1 MAPRRAD
8 FVPQARETPR
18 ARPPYERV
26 TNNKD
31 LPPMRIPMFAALVA
45 ATIPQVVTAQQT
57 APSSPVPAP
66 APVSRTGPLLTLD
79 EAISLARH
87 NNPVFLSQANDRRT
101 ADASVRSARGA
112 LLPAADA
119 SFGTRYQQGGQQV
132 FNGLSFSN
140 SSDAI
145 QSSYGLSLNYRLGA
159 ATFVT
164 PKAAVANRNAVEAD
178 ITGASEQLRAA
189 VTQQY
194 LSVLQAQ
201 ARAALEDT
209 LVTTAE
215 TQLALARAKLE
226 VGSGT
231 SLDIRRAEVAL
242 GQAQV
247 ALLTARNNVEVEKL
261 RLFQQLGVAQP
272 EGVVLTTDFPVHPP
286 SFSLDSVLD
295 LARRQ
300 NPALLALRSRE
311 RAAGLNVKVAQAAYT
326 PTLNLSTGWGGN
338 SYEYTD
344 SDFLVNQARS
354 GVLGQLAGCM
364 SQDSI
369 RTRVGLPSS
378 NCETRYQFTDA
389 QAASIRSQNNQFPF
403 KFQRSPLAL
412 SASLSIPV
420 FDNFNREER
429 VQRAAVER
437 DDATYNVRAK
447 ELAMTADVTQ
457 AYLTLRT
464 AAQTVALQE
473 QNAQKAREELA
484 FAEERYKVG
493 ASTFLDVVTS
503 RGTYEQAL
511 IDRVN
516 SVYDYH
522 KAFAA
527 LENAVGRPLR

>member
-1 MAPRRAD
+1 
-8 FVPQARETPR
+8 
-18 ARPPYERV
+18 
-26 TNNKD
+26 
-31 LPPMRIPMFAALVA
+31 MRIPLLAALTVVLLAPA
-45 ATIPQVVTAQQT
+45 ALAQTPKASQPPVVVTGSTQAN
-57 APSSPVPAP
+57 PV
-66 APVSRTGPLLTLD
+66 LTLED
-79 EAISLARH
+79 AIGLARR
-87 NNPVFLSQANDRRT
+87 NNPVYLQQTMARRT
-101 ADASVRSARGA
+101 ADASVRSAKGA
-112 LLPAADA
+112 LLPSADA

-145 QSSYGLSLNYRLGA
+145 QSSYGLNLNYRVNS
-159 ATFVT
+159 ATFVN
-164 PKAAVANRNAVEAD
+164 PKAAVANREAVDAD
-178 ITGASEQLRAA
+178 ITGAGEQLRAA

-201 ARAALEDT
+201 ARSALQDT
-209 LVTTAE
+209 LVQTAQS
-215 TQLALARAKLE
+215 QLELAQAKLA

-247 ALLTARNNVEVEKL
+247 QQLTARNNVDIEKL

-272 EGVVLTTDFPVHPP
+272 SGAALTTDFPVIPTN
-286 SFSLDSVLD
+286 FSLDSLLD

-300 NPALLALRSRE
+300 NPAVLALRSRE

-326 PTLNLSTGWGGN
+326 PTLNVSTGWGGN
-338 SYEYTD
+338 SYQYTD
-344 SDFLVNQARS
+344 ADYLVNQARGS
-354 GVLGQLAGCM
+354 ALGQLAACA
-364 SQDSI
+364 SQDSV
-369 RTRVGLPSS
+369 RTRVGLPS
-378 NCETRYQFTDA
+378 NDCNTRYAFTDA
-389 QAASIRSQNNQFPF
+389 QAQAIRDRNSQFPF

-429 VQRAAVER
+429 VQRASVDRETAV
-437 DDATYNVRAK
+437 YNTKAK
-447 ELAMTADVTQ
+447 ELQLTADVTQ
-457 AYLTLRT
+457 AYLNLKT
-464 AAQTVALQE
+464 ATQTVALQE
-473 QNAQKAREELA
+473 QNATKAKEELSY
-484 FAEERYKVG
+484 AEERYKVG
-493 ASTFLDVVTS
+493 ASTFLDVITS

-516 SVYDYH
+516 AVYDYH

>member
-1 MAPRRAD
+1 
-8 FVPQARETPR
+8 
-18 ARPPYERV
+18 
-26 TNNKD
+26 
-31 LPPMRIPMFAALVA
+31 MRILSFAALVVLA
-45 ATIPQVVTAQQT
+45 I
-57 APSSPVPAP
+57 AP
-66 APVSRTGPLLTLD
+66 ALQAQNPAERPATGNLLTLD
-79 EAISLARH
+79 EAISLARR
-87 NNPVFLSQANDRRT
+87 NNPVFLSQASNRRT
-101 ADASVRSARGA
+101 ADAAVRSARGA
-112 LLPAADA
+112 LLPSADA

-140 SSDAI
+140 SSNAV
-145 QSSYGLSLNYRLGA
+145 QSSYGLNLNYRVNS
-159 ATFVT
+159 ATFVN
-164 PKAAVANRNAVEAD
+164 PKAAAANRDAIEAD
-178 ITGASEQLRAA
+178 ISGSGEQLRAT

-201 ARAALEDT
+201 ARAALQDT

-215 TQLALARAKLE
+215 TQLELAKAKLA

-261 RLFQQLGVAQP
+261 RLFQQMGVAQP
-272 EGVVLTTDFPVHPP
+272 ADVRLTTDFPINPP
-286 SFSLDSVLD
+286 TFSVDSLLE
-295 LARRQ
+295 LARSQ
-300 NPALLALRSRE
+300 NPAILALRSRE
-311 RAAGLNVKVAQAAYT
+311 RAASLNVRVAKAAYT

-338 SYEYTD
+338 SYQYTD
-344 SDFLVNQARS
+344 SDYLVNQARGS
-354 GVLGQLAGCM
+354 VMNQLASCL
-364 SQDSI
+364 SQDSL
-369 RTRVGLPSS
+369 RTRVGMPTQSC
-378 NCETRYQFTDA
+378 NTRYVFTDA
-389 QAASIRSQNNQFPF
+389 QAAAIRSSNNQFPF
-403 KFQRSPLAL
+403 KFERSPLAL
-412 SASLSIPV
+412 TASLSLPV

-437 DDATYNVRAK
+437 DVAIYNVKAK
-447 ELAMTADVTQ
+447 DLAMTADVTQ
-457 AYLTLRT
+457 AFLTLRT
-464 AAQTVALQE
+464 GAQTVALQE
-473 QNAQKAREELA
+473 QNATKAREELA

-516 SVYDYH
+516 AIYDYH

>member
-1 MAPRRAD
+1 
-8 FVPQARETPR
+8 
-18 ARPPYERV
+18 
-26 TNNKD
+26 
-31 LPPMRIPMFAALVA
+31 MRILSFVALALV
-45 ATIPQVVTAQQT
+45 
-57 APSSPVPAP
+57 SL
-66 APVSRTGPLLTLD
+66 APVAQAQTTATRPTSGALLTLD
-79 EAISLARH
+79 EAISLARR
-87 NNPVFLSQANDRRT
+87 NNPVYLSQANNRRT
-101 ADASVRSARGA
+101 ADAAVRSARGA
-112 LLPAADA
+112 LLPSADA

-140 SSDAI
+140 SSDAV
-145 QSSYGLSLNYRLGA
+145 QSSYGLNLNYRVST
-159 ATFVT
+159 ATFVN
-164 PKAAVANRNAVEAD
+164 PKAAVANREAVDAD
-178 ITGASEQLRAA
+178 ISGSSEQLRAA

-201 ARAALEDT
+201 ARSALQDT

-215 TQLALARAKLE
+215 TQLELAKAKLA

-261 RLFQQLGVAQP
+261 RLFQQMGVAQP
-272 EGVVLTTDFPVHPP
+272 SDVQLTTDFPVNPP
-286 SFSLDSVLD
+286 TFSVDSLLD

-300 NPALLALRSRE
+300 NPAILALRSRE
-311 RAAGLNVKVAQAAYT
+311 RAATLNVRVAKAAYT
-326 PTLNLSTGWGGN
+326 PSLNLSTGWGGN
-338 SYEYTD
+338 SYQYTD
-344 SDFLVNQARS
+344 ADYLVNQARG
-354 GVLGQLAGCM
+354 GVMSQLANCLA
-364 SQDSI
+364 QDSL
-369 RTRVGLPSS
+369 RTRVGLASA
-378 NCETRYQFTDA
+378 NCNSRYVFTDA
-389 QAASIRSQNNQFPF
+389 QAEAIRSNNSQFPF

-412 SASLSIPV
+412 TASLSLPV

-437 DDATYNVRAK
+437 EAAAYNVKAK
-447 ELAMTADVTQ
+447 DLALTADVTQ
-457 AYLTLRT
+457 AFLTLKT

-473 QNAQKAREELA
+473 QNATKAKEELA

-516 SVYDYH
+516 AVYDYH

>member
-1 MAPRRAD
+1 MR
-8 FVPQARETPR
+8 F
-18 ARPPYERV
+18 
-26 TNNKD
+26 
-31 LPPMRIPMFAALVA
+31 LPFAALAIVA
-45 ATIPQVVTAQQT
+45 LAPIVRAQSTT
-57 APSSPVPAP
+57 APSAGTP
-66 APVSRTGPLLTLD
+66 LTLD
-79 EAISLARH
+79 EAITLARR
-87 NNPVFLSQANDRRT
+87 NNPVYLQQATNRRT
-101 ADASVRSARGA
+101 AEASVRSARGA
-112 LLPAADA
+112 LLPSADA

-145 QSSYGLSLNYRLGA
+145 QSSYGLNLNYRVSS
-159 ATFVT
+159 ATFVS
-164 PKAAVANRNAVEAD
+164 PKAALANRDAVEAD
-178 ITGASEQLRAA
+178 INGQGEQLRAA

-201 ARAALEDT
+201 ARSALEDT
-209 LVTTAE
+209 LVKTAE
-215 TQLALARAKLE
+215 TQLELAKAKLA

-261 RLFQQLGVAQP
+261 RLFQQMGVAQP
-272 EGVVLTTDFPVHPP
+272 ADVALTTDFPVNPP
-286 SFSLDSVLD
+286 TFALDSLLA
-295 LARRQ
+295 LARQQ
-300 NPALLALRSRE
+300 NPAILALRSRE
-311 RAAGLNVKVAQAAYT
+311 RAADLNVKVARAAYT

-338 SYEYTD
+338 SYQYTD
-344 SDFLVNQARS
+344 ADYLVNQARAS
-354 GVLGQLAGCM
+354 TLGQLSSCF
-364 SQDSI
+364 SQDSL
-369 RTRVGLPSS
+369 RTRVGLPSTD
-378 NCETRYQFTDA
+378 CAGRFQFTDA
-389 QAASIRSQNNQFPF
+389 QAQAIRSSNSQFPF

-429 VQRAAVER
+429 VQRAAVDRES
-437 DDATYNVRAK
+437 AMYNTKAK
-447 ELAMTADVTQ
+447 DLAMTADVTQ
-457 AYLTLRT
+457 AYLTLKT
-464 AAQTVALQE
+464 GAQTVALQE
-473 QNAQKAREELA
+473 QNATKAKEELA
-484 FAEERYKVG
+484 YAEERYKVG

-516 SVYDYH
+516 SIYDYH

>member
-1 MAPRRAD
+1 
-8 FVPQARETPR
+8 
-18 ARPPYERV
+18 
-26 TNNKD
+26 
-31 LPPMRIPMFAALVA
+31 MRILSFAALALVFVA
-45 ATIPQVVTAQQT
+45 PLAQAQDT
-57 APSSPVPAP
+57 TTRRPS
-66 APVSRTGPLLTLD
+66 GPLLTLD
-79 EAISLARH
+79 EAITLARR
-87 NNPVFLSQANDRRT
+87 NNPVFLSQTTSRRT
-101 ADASVRSARGA
+101 ADAAVRSARGA
-112 LLPAADA
+112 MLPSADA

-140 SSDAI
+140 SSDAV
-145 QSSYGLSLNYRLGA
+145 QSSYGLNLNYRVNSS
-159 ATFVT
+159 TFVT
-164 PKAAVANRNAVEAD
+164 PKAAAASRDAVEAD
-178 ITGASEQLRAA
+178 INGSSEQLRAA

-194 LSVLQAQ
+194 LTVLQAQ
-201 ARAALEDT
+201 ARSALQDT
-209 LVTTAE
+209 LVKTTE
-215 TQLALARAKLE
+215 TQLELAKAKLA

-272 EGVVLTTDFPVHPP
+272 ADVQLTTDFPVNPP
-286 SFSLDSVLD
+286 NFAIDSLLD

-300 NPALLALRSRE
+300 NPAILALRSRE
-311 RAAGLNVKVAQAAYT
+311 RAAGLNVRVAKAAYT

-338 SYEYTD
+338 SYQYTN
-344 SDFLVNQARS
+344 SDYLVDQARG
-354 GVLGQLAGCM
+354 GVMNQLASCL
-364 SQDSI
+364 SQDSL
-369 RTRVGLPSS
+369 RTRVGLTSANCNSRFIFTDQQADAIRSS
-378 NCETRYQFTDA
+378 N
-389 QAASIRSQNNQFPF
+389 SQFPF

-412 SASLSIPV
+412 TASLSLPV

-429 VQRAAVER
+429 VQRATVDREAAV
-437 DDATYNVRAK
+437 YNVKAK
-447 ELAMTADVTQ
+447 DLAMTADVTQ

-464 AAQTVALQE
+464 SAQTVALQE
-473 QNAQKAREELA
+473 QNATKAKEELA

-516 SVYDYH
+516 AIYDYH